1 MTTQQQRE
9 LGRKIYNEAL
19 YDRRGFRPDQMG
31 IEDEDTWD
39 EIYEAIGQAAQAQQ
53 EAPQPDGAL
62 TATWMDGYH
71 RGVSERSPQ
80 QVPERKLLQE
90 IVNMWDGP
98 LYRHEMAPLIEKSR
112 ALLTTPNKKDT

>member
-31 IEDEDTWD
+31 IEDKDTWD

-53 EAPQPDGAL
+53 
-62 TATWMDGYH
+62 
-71 RGVSERSPQ
+71 
-80 QVPERKLLQE
+80 VPERELLQE

-98 LYRHEMAPLIEKSR
+98 LYRHKMAPLIEKSR
-112 ALLTTPNKKDT
+112 ALLTTPNNKDT

>member
-53 EAPQPDGAL
+53 MNSEADDAL
-62 TATWMDGYH
+62 AADYGKCLSMLGCDLDAGEDIPLCLSDMLDELLNPRKPAQSRFR
-71 RGVSERSPQ
+71 RGIP
-80 QVPERKLLQE
+80 
-90 IVNMWDGP
+90 G
-98 LYRHEMAPLIEKSR
+98 
-112 ALLTTPNKKDT
+112 